1 MKKEQELWQF
11 IAKRLK
17 NDEKV
22 MLLVVVESLGSSPG
36 RQGFKMAVDTAGVLF
51 GSIGGGIM
59 EIKLVELAKDSLQKN
74 NFVPIIKK
82 QIHNKNAAQNQSGMI
97 CSGEQTLLFYPLD
110 KTHLKTVQTLLSNLK
125 KNTLAVLKMTP
136 PDMLGTSPHF
146 ETIDN
151 QKLTNDYT
159 FIFADE
165 TAFVYAEN
173 IGFKNDLYIIG
184 GGHCAL
190 ALSELMSK
198 MDFRIHLFDDRS
210 AVNTVQ
216 KNKFAHHIST
226 VDYDK
231 IGELIPSGHT
241 IYVVVM
247 TVGYRTDAVVLRQL
261 LNKNVRYLGVLGS
274 DAKMKTLLEMLENEG
289 FSADLL
295 RGVHTPIGLNIHSQT
310 PEEIAVSIAAEII
323 FVKNK

>member
-22 MLLVVVESLGSSPG
+22 MLLVVVESVGSSPG
-36 RQGFKMAVDTAGVLF
+36 RQGFKMAVDTEGVLF

-59 EIKLVELAKDSLQKN
+59 EIKLVELAKDYLQKEGN
-74 NFVPIIKK
+74 APIIKK

-110 KTHLKTVQTLLSNLK
+110 KTYLKTVQNILFNLK
-125 KNTLAVLKMTP
+125 KNTPTVLKMTP
-136 PDMLGTSPHF
+136 KHF
-146 ETIDN
+146 QIIDN
-151 QKLTNDYT
+151 QRLTDDYI
-159 FIFADE
+159 FIFVDE

-216 KNKFAHHIST
+216 KNKFAHHIWT

-231 IGELIPSGHT
+231 IGELIPSGHNV
-241 IYVVVM
+241 YVVVM

-295 RGVHTPIGLNIHSQT
+295 RGVHTPIGLNIQSQT

-323 FVKNK
+323 FVKNT